1 MLLRNE
7 IDCIAADL
15 TVTAQRMTV
24 MDFTKP
30 FMSSSITLLLKVSQV
45 YESLRSCLRL
55 LSARILILKFEAGHV
70 LQSKC

>member
-45 YESLRSCLRL
+45 YESLRSCQVKIVI
-55 LSARILILKFEAGHV
+55 SEDFNFEI
-70 LQSKC
+70 